1 MTIINNNEILRSE
14 RIGPP
19 FLFLNSRQ
27 STGRIAEYFKRTM
40 LLINACG
47 QAMLYNFEPE
57 VAGGSDLPDLPELP
71 QA

>member
-40 LLINACG
+40 LLINAYG
-47 QAMLYNFEPE
+47 QAMMSRVNAIEGE
-57 VAGGSDLPDLPELP
+57 VAGE
-71 QA
+71 

>member
-40 LLINACG
+40 LLINAIG
-47 QAMLYNFEPE
+47 QAKLSGIT
-57 VAGGSDLPDLPELP
+57 VA
-71 QA
+71 

>member
-47 QAMLYNFEPE
+47 QAMLYNFN
-57 VAGGSDLPDLPELP
+57 AGGGNGSGGEDEG
-71 QA
+71 

>member
-47 QAMLYNFEPE
+47 QAMLYNFTSGETDGE
-57 VAGGSDLPDLPELP
+57 
-71 QA
+71 